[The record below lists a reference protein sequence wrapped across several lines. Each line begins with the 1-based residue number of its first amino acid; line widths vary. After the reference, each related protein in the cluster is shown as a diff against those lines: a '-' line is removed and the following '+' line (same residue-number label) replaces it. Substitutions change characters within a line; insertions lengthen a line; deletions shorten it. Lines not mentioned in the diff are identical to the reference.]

1 MLNIHSTRA
10 TTTTAVPVRRIGQ
23 RAFWLLLAIE
33 GLVLGALL
41 LFAIQML
48 LPAQAPLAQSS
59 DYATVRTA
67 IQSRL
72 SGSVADPLVD
82 VAPGATA
89 RLSNV
94 GGFVLNGYTYY
105 YYREGQ
111 HNFDPLSRGILAAEQ
126 VELVQRE
133 QLSGNTVVI
142 YRVHSN
148 GRATN

>member
-1 MLNIHSTRA
+1 MLNIHTTRA
-10 TTTTAVPVRRIGQ
+10 TTTAVPTRHVGQ
-23 RAFWLLLAIE
+23 RAFWLLLACE
-33 GLVLGALL
+33 GLILGVLLVL
-41 LFAIQML
+41 AIQL
-48 LPAQAPLAQSS
+48 LTPAQAPLAQSA
-59 DYATVRTA
+59 DYATVRAA

-72 SGSVADPLVD
+72 NGSVDDPAID

-94 GGFVLNGYTYY
+94 GGFVLDGYTYY

-111 HNFDPLSRGILAAEQ
+111 RNFDPISRGVLAPEQ

-133 QLSGNTVVI
+133 QFSGETVVI